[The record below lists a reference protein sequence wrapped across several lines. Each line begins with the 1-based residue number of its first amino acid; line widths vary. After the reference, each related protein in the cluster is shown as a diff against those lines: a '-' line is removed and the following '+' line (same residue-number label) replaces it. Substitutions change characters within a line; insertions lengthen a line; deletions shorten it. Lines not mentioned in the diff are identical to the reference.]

1 MNRLLAGFII
11 LMCFAGLDAYVLKAD
26 RSVVEGDI
34 VYLSGH
40 IVLTS
45 DDYTCTG
52 DTAQF
57 NRKDSV
63 LIMPRPIV
71 VKDEDS
77 MTINALSGIYY
88 LRHDNFS
95 LFSQDSQKSGQW
107 SIYSDSLLLS
117 VDDSIGDYN
126 GHVQAYLYE
135 SGYTINCD
143 SMKYLMKDSIILAW
157 SDPSMKKDSSDFMTK
172 ADTFNLL
179 LSDSVYSFFRNVEII
194 GDSFAIQSDSFV
206 FYDAGRYGRNYYP
219 AVILNDSV
227 RIEADSIYIYSQ
239 SGKADS
245 LLIENNVAFN
255 HQGNKETNDI
265 KCGRMFIIFNKS
277 AFKRMDFYDIIKAYM
292 IIKRDDEDESEN

>member
-1 MNRLLAGFII
+1 MTNRILAGI
-11 LMCFAGLDAYVLKAD
+11 LILICFAGLDAYVLKAD

-45 DDYTCTG
+45 ENYTCTG

-63 LIMPRPIV
+63 LMMPRPIIV
-71 VKDEDS
+71 RDEDS
-77 MTINALSGIYY
+77 MTINAQSGIYY
-88 LRHDNFS
+88 LRNDNFR
-95 LFSQDSQKSGQW
+95 LFMQDSQKPGQW
-107 SIYSDSLLLS
+107 SIYSDTLLLS
-117 VDDSIGDYN
+117 VDDSIGDYY
-126 GHVQAYLYE
+126 GHVNAYLFE
-135 SGYTINCD
+135 SGYSINCD
-143 SMKYLMKDSIILAW
+143 SMKYFMKDSIISAW
-157 SDPSMKKDSSDFMTK
+157 SEPSMKKDSSDFMTK

-194 GDSFAIQSDSFV
+194 GDSFTIQSDSFV

-227 RIEADSIYIYSQ
+227 RIDGDSIYIYSQ
-239 SGKADS
+239 SGNADS
-245 LLIENNVAFN
+245 LLVEDNVVFA
-255 HQGNKETNDI
+255 HQGNKEENNI
-265 KCGRMFIIFNKS
+265 KCGRMFITFEKS

-292 IIKRDDEDESEN
+292 IIKKDEEK